1 MIIVQEKKDK
11 NIIEENGNFETNN
24 ITFSQNKIAKMF
36 MIVLKG
42 YSDPISSIVRELT
55 SNCMDSHTEAK
66 VDTPVIVT
74 MDYDDSGKYIS
85 FEDNG
90 AGISVDRFNTIYRK
104 LLEST
109 KENSNDELGGFG
121 LGSKTPLAYRED
133 FYLTTRFDGIE
144 YSYIVFMND
153 ETGCPDTT
161 LLYEKPTDL
170 GNGTIVKVYIE
181 EEDEYKFINACQEQL
196 IYFDNVI
203 FKGNLSYRLTNDY
216 KILDSDYYKYRPDN
230 ELLKTL
236 HICIEKVVYPLNLS
250 KLGKL
255 EYKGIEIDK
264 IDLPFALK
272 FKTGDLKVT
281 PTREQIEYN
290 KDNIAKL
297 KAKIYSFL
305 DNFIKYIEN
314 NHSNVF
320 NGNFIEYT
328 KLLNESGKSKVIS
341 LYEGYQIEI
350 SQYNFLHKFISD
362 TKWHK
367 TAHLPI
373 KLNYSS
379 CVNLLHINYKV
390 NLGQIPVKDTIGGYN
405 YNARQL
411 YNRTTRNNYLY
422 KGTIEDDTKFKDK
435 IKAEYVDT
443 ADIYK
448 LAKLDF
454 DDYRRWLHIKK
465 EDLGIAKTISEFY
478 KIMCNELPSW
488 EDLKVPQEYID
499 DYNERHRRGRRT
511 PTTTVKRENH
521 IIPVRDILQDK
532 AYDMNTIKDIP
543 NFKGYL
549 IYGDITEKQELL
561 TMGNVMK
568 DIIYSKLNWDNDKR
582 DIERKEK
589 SWNKVKNK
597 AIKVIRI
604 AKGNYK
610 HFKGMNKNTIHVKLL
625 DSVENELL
633 MDRVIA
639 NILYSNNNKKIFYE
653 QDIIDKIEKINVNI
667 ADKLQELRNFVRRTD
682 VDDVDGFISDFIIRN
697 KNCKELTDNYYI
709 KLFQEVEKYFGELI
723 HLINYN
729 TSTEAIA
736 KLLHQQGKRI
746 NNDFYLKPK
755 EERERIPTKLPKKV
769 SIFVNSSENQITRF
783 PTREELMYNYYHL
796 DNKQLTA

>member
-1 MIIVQEKKDK
+1 
-11 NIIEENGNFETNN
+11 
-24 ITFSQNKIAKMF
+24 
-36 MIVLKG
+36 
-42 YSDPISSIVRELT
+42 
-55 SNCMDSHTEAK
+55 
-66 VDTPVIVT
+66 
-74 MDYDDSGKYIS
+74 
-85 FEDNG
+85 
-90 AGISVDRFNTIYRK
+90 
-104 LLEST
+104 
-109 KENSNDELGGFG
+109 
-121 LGSKTPLAYRED
+121 
-133 FYLTTRFDGIE
+133 
-144 YSYIVFMND
+144 MND

-203 FKGNLSYRLTNDY
+203 FKGDLQYNLNNEY
-216 KILDSDYYKYRPDN
+216 KILDATDYKYRPDN
-230 ELLKTL
+230 NKLKTL

-320 NGNFIEYT
+320 NGSFIEYT

-390 NLGQIPVKDTIGGYN
+390 HYGQIPIHKDTISSIN
-405 YNARQL
+405 RWHQRQE

-422 KGTIEDDTKFKDK
+422 KGTIEDDAKFKDK
-435 IKAEYVDT
+435 IKAEYVNI

-448 LAKLDF
+448 VAKLDF
-454 DDYRRWLHIKK
+454 DNYKKWLHIKK
-465 EDLGIAKTISEFY
+465 EDLGIAKIISEFY

-488 EDLKVPQEYID
+488 EDLEVPQDYID

-511 PTTTVKRENH
+511 PTVVVKRENH

-543 NFKGYL
+543 SFKGIL
-549 IYGDITEKQELL
+549 IYGDITEKQELT
-561 TMGNVMK
+561 TMGRLIESIVK
-568 DIIYSKLNWDNDKR
+568 SKLSYNNSYNRPKGY
-582 DIERKEK
+582 KEK
-589 SWNKVKNK
+589 SWNKVKDK

-610 HFKGMNKNTIHVKLL
+610 YFKEMNNNTIHVKLL
-625 DSVENELL
+625 DSVENKLL
-633 MDRVIA
+633 MDRVISY
-639 NILYSNNNKKIFYE
+639 ILYNNKNRHIFYN
-653 QDIIDKIEKINVNI
+653 QDIINKIRKINVNV
-667 ADKLQELRNFVRRTD
+667 ADKLQELRTFVRRTD

-697 KNCKELTDNYYI
+697 KDCKELTNNYYI
-709 KLFQEVEKYFGELI
+709 KLFEEVEEYFGELI
-723 HLINYN
+723 HLIGEY

-755 EERERIPTKLPKKV
+755 EERKRIPTRLPTKV
-769 SIFVNSSENQITRF
+769 SIFVSNLSNNLENQITRF
-783 PTREELMYNYYHL
+783 PTREELVYNSYHN
-796 DNKQLTA
+796 NKQLTA